1 MQTNQKRAWLF
12 LLPTIVFVTFFS
24 IWPIIRAFT
33 MSFQKGSLINL
44 EWTGFS
50 NYQYIFSD
58 PEFWRAMTNTILYA
72 LISVPVGLAISILL
86 AWLLFSKVKHSA
98 FFETTFF
105 MPYVTST
112 IAIGIV
118 FRYIFNGQY
127 GMLNFILR
135 FLHLPAPNWIDDP
148 SMSLTTII
156 IFGIWT
162 SLAFNIVILMGAL
175 RNINPNF
182 YTVADMYG
190 ATEWEQFWRITIPQ
204 LVPTIAFLLTMNIIG
219 AFKVYTSVYALFN
232 GQAGIGNSA
241 TTAVFYIFNKFQIVG
256 TPGVAMAAT
265 VILFLLIL
273 FVTFLQRKMMK
284 KIGRF

>member
-1 MQTNQKRAWLF
+1 MQTNQKKAWLF
-12 LLPTIVFVTFFS
+12 LAPTIIFVTFFS

-33 MSFQKGSLINL
+33 MSMQKGSLINL

-50 NYQYIFSD
+50 NYEYIFHD
-58 PEFWRAMTNTILYA
+58 PEFWRAMKNTVLYS
-72 LISVPVGLAISILL
+72 LISVPVGLVISIFL
-86 AWLLFSKVKHSA
+86 AWLIFTKVKHSTL
-98 FFETTFF
+98 FEATFF

-118 FRYIFNGQY
+118 FRYIFNGEY

-135 FLHLPAPNWIDDP
+135 SLHLPAPNWIDDP
-148 SMSLTTII
+148 NMSLTTII

-182 YTVADMYG
+182 YVIADMYG
-190 ATEWEQFWRITIPQ
+190 ASSWEKFRRITLPQ
-204 LVPTIAFLLTMNIIG
+204 LVPTIAFLLTMNMIG

-241 TTAVFYIFNKFQIVG
+241 STAVFYIFNKFQMVG

-265 VILFLLIL
+265 VVLFFLIL

-284 KIGRF
+284 KIGRY

>member
-1 MQTNQKRAWLF
+1 MQTNQKKAWLF
-12 LLPTIVFVTFFS
+12 LAPTIIFVTFFS

-33 MSFQKGSLINL
+33 MSMQKGSLINL

-50 NYQYIFSD
+50 NYEYIFHD
-58 PEFWRAMTNTILYA
+58 PEFWRAMKNTVLYS
-72 LISVPVGLAISILL
+72 LISVPVGLVISIFL
-86 AWLLFSKVKHSA
+86 AWLIFTKVKHSTL
-98 FFETTFF
+98 FEATFF

-118 FRYIFNGQY
+118 FRYIFNGEY

-135 FLHLPAPNWIDDP
+135 SLHLPAPNWIDDP
-148 SMSLTTII
+148 NMSLTTII

-182 YTVADMYG
+182 YVIADMYG
-190 ATEWEQFWRITIPQ
+190 ASSWEKFSRITLPQ
-204 LVPTIAFLLTMNIIG
+204 LVPTIAFLLTMNMIG

-241 TTAVFYIFNKFQIVG
+241 STAVFYIFNKFQMVG

-265 VILFLLIL
+265 VVLFFLIL

-284 KIGRF
+284 KIGRY

>member
-1 MQTNQKRAWLF
+1 MQQNQKKAWLF
-12 LLPTIVFVTFFS
+12 LAPTIIFVTLFS
-24 IWPIIRAFT
+24 IYPILRAFV

-44 EWTGFS
+44 NWAGFS
-50 NYQYIFSD
+50 NYQYIFHD
-58 PEFWRAMTNTILYA
+58 PEFGLALKNTLLYA
-72 LISVPVGLAISILL
+72 LISVPVALAISILL
-86 AWLLFSKVKHSA
+86 AWLIFSKVKHKS

-118 FRYIFNGQY
+118 FRYIFNGDY
-127 GMLNFILR
+127 GMLNFVLKL
-135 FLHLPAPNWIDDP
+135 LHLPTPNWLDDP

-156 IFGIWT
+156 LFGIWT

-175 RNINPNF
+175 RNIDPNF
-182 YTVADMYG
+182 YTIADLYG
-190 ATEWEQFWRITIPQ
+190 ATSWEKFWRITMPQ

-219 AFKVYTSVYALFN
+219 AFKIYTSVYALFN
-232 GQAGIGNSA
+232 GQAGVGNSA
-241 TTAVFYIFNKFQIVG
+241 TTAVFYIYNKFQIVG

-265 VILFLLIL
+265 VVLFLIIL

-284 KIGRF
+284 RIGGR